1 MKIKERKVF
10 SIDKFRGLDTENK
23 PLKTAPY
30 RASSGENFMLDSD
43 ALKTRPGFK

>member
-23 PLKTAPY
+23 PLKNSTI
-30 RASSGENFMLDSD
+30 
-43 ALKTRPGFK
+43 